1 MVESRR
7 VSPSFV
13 KGEKMTIEEHLEYLL
28 NMAEQGAGECC
39 DYLGAKKQVGES
51 YNAIRS
57 ALGMV
62 TYDD

>member
-1 MVESRR
+1 
-7 VSPSFV
+7 
-13 KGEKMTIEEHLEYLL
+13 MTIEEHLEYLL